1 MRPPSDRPLA
11 ARARPR
17 RRIAAAALIVALAPL
32 PGLPAVVMAEAPAA
46 PDLAAPPAAPL
57 SPPSPA
63 LPGLPEVSLDLAE
76 VEVTGAAFERAARR
90 YADVEVAHTATRD
103 SRTALD
109 HRAAVV
115 AARLD
120 QLRVEQAAG
129 RARLDAI
136 ATRLDDVEAAITALA
151 VRAYTG
157 GGGAARVEEALV
169 SETPAIHEADRR
181 EVLGQAS
188 LDVLLAER
196 AAYRARAEAT
206 EDGLAASRA
215 EEEALRAEQASIG
228 TERASAIADEQAGGQ
243 AVAEQRVRYEEAR
256 VLAPVRGVDFQLV
269 ALDAYHRAAASVAIS
284 RPQCGLEWWALAG
297 VSKVEGRHGTY
308 GGATLDPRGDTSRR
322 IIGIQLNGTNDT
334 AVIPD
339 SDGGALDG
347 DPLFDRAVGPMQFI
361 PQTWNRFR
369 ADGNGD
375 GEMSPFNLY
384 DATLAAADYLCTAS
398 SGLGG
403 DSGLHRAYLAYNH
416 SVAYADS
423 VLGHARFYERA
434 VSIPGRGT

>member
-1 MRPPSDRPLA
+1 MA
-11 ARARPR
+11 
-17 RRIAAAALIVALAPL
+17 
-32 PGLPAVVMAEAPAA
+32 LPAVVAAEAPAPRA
-46 PDLAAPPAAPL
+46 PAAPPAAPL

-76 VEVTGAAFERAARR
+76 VEVSGPAFDRAARR
-90 YADVEVAHTATRD
+90 YAEVEAAHTATRD
-103 SRTALD
+103 ARAALD
-109 HRAAVV
+109 HRASVV
-115 AARLD
+115 RARLD
-120 QLRVEQAAG
+120 QLRIEQAAG

-136 ATRLDDVEAAITALA
+136 ASRLDDVEAAITALA

-157 GGGAARVEEALV
+157 GGDVARVEEALV

-196 AAYRARAEAT
+196 AAYRARADLTEEGLSTAAAEEAVLT
-206 EDGLAASRA
+206 DELAA
-215 EEEALRAEQASIG
+215 IG
-228 TERASAIADEQAGGQ
+228 TERPAAVTEEQAEGR
-243 AVAEQRVRYEEAR
+243 AVAEERVRYEEAR

-269 ALDAYHRAAASVAIS
+269 ALDAYHRAAAAIAAS
-284 RPQCGLEWWALAG
+284 RPQCGVEWWALAG

-322 IIGIQLNGTNDT
+322 IIGIQLNGTNET
-334 AVIPD
+334 AAIAD
-339 SDGGALDG
+339 SDGGELDG
-347 DPLFDRAVGPMQFI
+347 DPLYDRAVGPMQFI
-361 PQTWNRFR
+361 PQTWSRFR

-384 DATLAAADYLCTAS
+384 DATLAAADYLCTSS

-403 DSGLHRAYLAYNH
+403 DGALHRAYLSYNH

-434 VSIPGRGT
+434 ISLPGPGA